1 MGYIYIRCHVSYENA
16 CKMGKTFNIPERDNQ
31 YATSEIKRGYFELV
45 LEVSAEQVGLI
56 EKLLQ
61 NQFRDYNIKY
71 DAGIEFYNK

>member
-45 LEVSAEQVGLI
+45 LEVSADQVGLI
-56 EKLLQ
+56 EIHILYHIILEIIKQKL
-61 NQFRDYNIKY
+61 
-71 DAGIEFYNK
+71 